1 MSIHRKKAKRLSYLQ
16 AQLQRVPATP
26 KGHKSELH
34 PVKHPQN
41 THLKQQAVIL
51 INLPS
56 GTPQP
61 AAAAPARPGCLPARR
76 LPSAGRPLPS
86 AAAPRPL
93 GPLCRPCPTPRG
105 GPGGEDSSL
114 RRRSVLAGDA
124 SPAPAPVAGRR
135 KAGGG
140 GAAISGLAEAAPLQP
155 VVAEGAP
162 ALPPARSLLW
172 WAEPK
177 LLGYSPVTLLACYG
191 VCQQCLVATGPSLVH
206 TPRFP
211 SSWVSGVLSA
221 ELWCC
226 WLDGNYL
233 HLPSL
238 EHAGVDKDRR
248 RSCKIEAQ
256 GASFQP

>member
-34 PVKHPQN
+34 PIKHPQN
-41 THLKQQAVIL
+41 THLEQHAVIL

-124 SPAPAPVAGRR
+124 SPAPAPVAGTR

-162 ALPPARSLLW
+162 ALPPLAVSSGGLSPDCLGTPLSRFWLAMVYVSSVW
-172 WAEPK
+172 WP
-177 LLGYSPVTLLACYG
+177 LF
-191 VCQQCLVATGPSLVH
+191 
-206 TPRFP
+206 R
-211 SSWVSGVLSA
+211 
-221 ELWCC
+221 LWCIHRVFPAVGC
-226 WLDGNYL
+226 RGCCL
-233 HLPSL
+233 
-238 EHAGVDKDRR
+238 
-248 RSCKIEAQ
+248 RSC
-256 GASFQP
+256 GAAG

>member
-1 MSIHRKKAKRLSYLQ
+1 MSIHRKKAKRLLYLQ
-16 AQLQRVPATP
+16 AQLQRMLATP
-26 KGHKSELH
+26 KRHKSELH
-34 PVKHPQN
+34 PIKHPQN
-41 THLKQQAVIL
+41 THLEQHAVIL

-56 GTPQP
+56 GAPQP

-76 LPSAGRPLPS
+76 LPSACLPLPS
-86 AAAPRPL
+86 AAAPQPL

-140 GAAISGLAEAAPLQP
+140 GAAISGAAEAAPMQA

-177 LLGYSPVTLLACYG
+177 LLGLLPCHAFGLLWCEPAVFG
-191 VCQQCLVATGPSLVH
+191 GHWSI
-206 TPRFP
+206 
-211 SSWVSGVLSA
+211 SGVYTSFSQQLGVGSA
-221 ELWCC
+221 VCGAVVLLVRWEVFAPSKSGACWC
-226 WLDGNYL
+226 G
-233 HLPSL
+233 
-238 EHAGVDKDRR
+238 
-248 RSCKIEAQ
+248 Q
-256 GASFQP
+256 GQEM